1 MNRDSLGKFVIK
13 DGKVYEVIGY
23 IEDPCLVLEE
33 KETGLCDT
41 IVIGSRESKEYKDV
55 EDYIKELN
63 WTIEK
68 YIDPYKV
75 KGE

>member
-1 MNRDSLGKFVIK
+1 MNRDSLGKLVIK

-33 KETGLCDT
+33 KETGLRDT